1 MANIHRTQR
10 MKPLFSAARARAGV
24 IAALALVLSTTA
36 CQKDSLLQVTDPDIL
51 NPGDFTTPA
60 GATPLR
66 IGVIANFTSAF
77 DGATDS
83 YVTMSGNLAD
93 ELLASD
99 TFDGRLTINARRSA
113 EINSEM
119 EGVYRAMQR
128 TRTGAMRAASIL
140 ATTAPTP
147 TANRGEVYM
156 LLAYSE
162 LLLGEGW
169 CSGVP
174 FSSEDGTTTT
184 FGDPLTTDQ
193 MFEQAAAHFDTALTL
208 AESNARVLN
217 GSKIGLGRTLMN
229 LRRFADAATAV
240 ANVPNDFV
248 LATSHS
254 SNSGSNG
261 AWSAST
267 SGASR
272 YRLMS
277 NEGVNGLPF
286 LSQTLAEE
294 PRIDW
299 VASTRNGFSSQF
311 SKQPNQNKF
320 KQYSDGVIATGA
332 EARLIQLEAQLQ
344 EDTQTARDAVFA
356 ALNTLRTSG
365 AAIGGDS
372 GVKLIKVPAMT
383 GTAPTTKEAAI
394 DLLYKE
400 RAYWLWLTGHRLGD
414 LRRLVRVYSRGTET
428 VFPTGALTDPLL
440 GTYGTSTA
448 VTIPFSERNNPKF
461 TGCLDGQ

>member
-1 MANIHRTQR
+1 MTNTHRIQR
-10 MKPLFSAARARAGV
+10 MLPPFSARSRTGLV
-24 IAALALVLSTTA
+24 AALALVLSTA
-36 CQKDSLLQVTDPDIL
+36 GCQKDSLLQVTDPDIL
-51 NPGDFTTPA
+51 NPADFNTPA

-66 IGVIANFTSAF
+66 VGVIASFTSAF

-83 YVTMSGNLAD
+83 YITMSGNLAD

-99 TFDGRLTINARRSA
+99 TFDGRLTINARKSA

-128 TRTGAMRAASIL
+128 ARTGAARAAGIL

-147 TANRGEVYM
+147 KANRGEVYM
-156 LLAYSE
+156 LLVYSE

-169 CSGVP
+169 CPGVP
-174 FSSEDGTTTT
+174 FSSEDGATTT

-193 MFEQAAAHFDTALTL
+193 MFDRAVADFDMALTL
-208 AESNARVLN
+208 AESDPRVLN
-217 GSKIGLGRTLMN
+217 GSKIGRGRALLNLGRFT
-229 LRRFADAATAV
+229 DAATAV
-240 ANVPNDFV
+240 AGVPNDFV

-254 SNSGSNG
+254 SNSSSNG

-277 NEGVNGLPF
+277 NEGLNGLPF
-286 LSQTLAEE
+286 LSQTKAEE

-299 VASTRNGFSSQF
+299 STSTRNGFSSQF
-311 SKQPNQNKF
+311 SKQPNQAKF
-320 KQYSDGVIATGA
+320 KQYSDGVIGTGA
-332 EARLIQLEAQLQ
+332 EARLIELESQLQ

-372 GVKLIKVPAMT
+372 GVKLIHVPAMA
-383 GTAPTTKEAAI
+383 GTAPTTKDAAI

-400 RAYWLWLTGHRLGD
+400 RAYWMWLSGHRLGD
-414 LRRLVRVYSRGTET
+414 LRRLVRVYKRGTET
-428 VFPTGALTDPLL
+428 VFPTGTLTSPLL

-448 VTIPFSERNNPKF
+448 VTVPFSERNNPKF
-461 TGCLDGQ
+461 KGCLDGQ